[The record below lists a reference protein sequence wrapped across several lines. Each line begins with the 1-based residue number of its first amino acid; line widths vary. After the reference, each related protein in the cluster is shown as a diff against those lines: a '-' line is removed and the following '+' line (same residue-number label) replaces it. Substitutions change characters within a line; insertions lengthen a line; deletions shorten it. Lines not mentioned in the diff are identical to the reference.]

1 MKGYPF
7 IFLLIIILASL
18 NSGCIDITGEIQKQK
33 VIVNQVQPLIK
44 NGAPSQNSNDLVL
57 RGKALIWDMTKNY
70 RSPAYDQL
78 PDNLKASSSDK
89 VITVLMIQGAR
100 SVKVGTYSISGEP
113 AYRNYTDIFVVY
125 WPENKTAG
133 LYSIVSAEPRS
144 SRPVQYNEEY
154 GDPNKPIAD
163 WISNLRKE

>member
-1 MKGYPF
+1 MKRYSF
-7 IFLLIIILASL
+7 IFFLIIILASL
-18 NSGCIDITGEIQKQK
+18 NIGCIDITGEIQKQK
-33 VIVNQVQPLIK
+33 SIVNQVQPLIQNDVPSK
-44 NGAPSQNSNDLVL
+44 NPNDLVL
-57 RGKALIWDMTKNY
+57 RGKALIWDITKDY

-89 VITVLMIQGAR
+89 AITIFIIKGAR
-100 SVKVGTYSISGEP
+100 SVKVGTYSISGRP
-113 AYRNYTDIFVVY
+113 AYRNYTDIFVIY
-125 WPENKTAG
+125 WPENKTDG

-163 WISNLRKE
+163 WISNSRKE